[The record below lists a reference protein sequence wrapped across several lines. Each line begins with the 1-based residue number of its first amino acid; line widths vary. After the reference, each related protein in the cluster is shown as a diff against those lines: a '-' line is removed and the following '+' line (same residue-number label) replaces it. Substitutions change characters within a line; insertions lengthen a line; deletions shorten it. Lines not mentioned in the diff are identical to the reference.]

1 MTQNEQFQ
9 QKYRIP
15 SSRLQRWNYAWNGTY
30 FITICTYKRR
40 CYFGD
45 IQQNEIFLTELG
57 KQAEKCVVNI
67 SQHFPFVIMDGFVIM
82 PNHVHLLFTIYNT
95 EPDTQP
101 MGDNINNVE
110 TQNFASLRMEQPPTP
125 QNTFGPQSKNV
136 ASIVRGF
143 KIGVTKYARNH
154 EIDFAWQ
161 TRFYDH
167 IVRNEQA
174 YNHILFYIQN
184 NINQWN
190 KDSLKP

>member
-1 MTQNEQFQ
+1 M
-9 QKYRIP
+9 
-15 SSRLQRWNYAWNGTY
+15 
-30 FITICTYKRR
+30 
-40 CYFGD
+40 
-45 IQQNEIFLTELG
+45 
-57 KQAEKCVVNI
+57 
-67 SQHFPFVIMDGFVIM
+67 
-82 PNHVHLLFTIYNT
+82 
-95 EPDTQP
+95 
-101 MGDNINNVE
+101 
-110 TQNFASLRMEQPPTP
+110 
-125 QNTFGPQSKNV
+125 

-154 EIDFAWQ
+154 GIDFAWQ

>member
-1 MTQNEQFQ
+1 MTQNEKFQ
-9 QKYRIP
+9 HQYRIP
-15 SSRLQRWNYAWNGTY
+15 SNRLQWWNYAWNGTY
-30 FITICTYKRR
+30 FITICTQKRR

-45 IQQNEIFLTELG
+45 IQRNEMFLTELG
-57 KQAEKCVVNI
+57 KQAEKCAVEI
-67 SQHFPFVIMDGFVIM
+67 PQHFPFVIMDGFVIM
-82 PNHVHLLFTIYNT
+82 PNHVHLLFTICNT
-95 EPDTQP
+95 GMD
-101 MGDNINNVE
+101 M
-110 TQNFASLRMEQPPTP
+110 PPSP
-125 QNTFGPQSKNV
+125 PQQNTFGPQSKNL

-154 EIDFAWQ
+154 GIDFAWQ

-174 YNHILFYIQN
+174 YNRILFYIQN